1 MLIQAPTEKEC
12 ESKMFEVVDSLNLYL
27 QEFYPNMANAFR
39 AGVSR
44 LCEHPDCNA
53 ETAFYNAKQGYFAM
67 AFGDADGGD
76 VVVMKNWKGKSFVQV
91 VHEVSGHLIDRAA
104 KEGLKDE

>member
-1 MLIQAPTEKEC
+1 MDKNLL
-12 ESKMFEVVDSLNLYL
+12 KMFVLLL
-27 QEFYPNMANAFR
+27 KMAGTKPSVKFI
-39 AGVSR
+39 
-44 LCEHPDCNA
+44 EYD
-53 ETAFYNAKQGYFAM
+53 AKQGDFVM
-67 AFGDADGGD
+67 AFGDAYGGD

>member
-1 MLIQAPTEKEC
+1 MDKNLLKMFVLLLKMAETKPGVKSIEYDEKEG
-12 ESKMFEVVDSLNLYL
+12 D
-27 QEFYPNMANAFR
+27 
-39 AGVSR
+39 
-44 LCEHPDCNA
+44 
-53 ETAFYNAKQGYFAM
+53 FAM

-76 VVVMKNWKGKSFVQV
+76 VVIFKNGKGKSFVQV